1 MKEIYPL
8 KKANQL
14 MKNINIIIYSTIRD
28 IEKHF
33 LNSFS
38 NIEILLQYFN
48 QVYIII
54 LENDSKDNTRNL
66 LLEWYQSNDHPNI
79 KKHIFLL
86 DNLDEKYPL
95 RAHRLA
101 YCRNIILQHIE
112 DININNNYQ
121 YAFHCDLDDRFWSL
135 DFDGICNCFQYDLNA
150 WDMMSGINKNY
161 YYYDFW
167 ALRCE
172 NNWFD
177 KNIFSCEANNIPY
190 ENKTGEFC
198 DFLKKNQIIPVNSA
212 FNGLGIYKLSA
223 MKNCRYSAE
232 YHCNKCNNEKRGCK
246 EDNDH
251 IGLHKQMKEKS
262 AKIFINTKLIMTCLP
277 DIAMFYDDF
286 ILSLYKIPNI
296 NKDPIYYLLNHNIIN
311 EEGIWVNFGMKDCE
325 IINQISKY
333 TDKNVFSLD
342 DFENQLGKKKGGV
355 NIYTFQK
362 FKEEIEPF
370 LNKNIKIFPGNFYET
385 IPDFKNL
392 HLSLNEESISFLNI
406 HSNCYQTTKIILYSL
421 VHKIKNNCIL
431 VFNEFINYS
440 DYFLH
445 ECKAFYE
452 FIQEYNIQIQFIG
465 ANDDFHLNVSK
476 ENKYK
481 KCVVIKIINNP
492 FFNNIYHTQS
502 IETDFDWIFYIN
514 NYDDL
519 KHVQTKKEAW
529 YHWINHGSLEGR
541 ICKKNESVN
550 QKELFDWVF
559 YINNYDDLKH
569 SQSEEEAWQHWI
581 NHGYHE
587 GRICK
592 K

>member
-8 KKANQL
+8 KKAKQL

-38 NIEILLQYFN
+38 NIDILLQYFN
-48 QVYIII
+48 QAYIII
-54 LENDSKDNTRNL
+54 LENDSKDNTRHL
-66 LLEWYQSNDHPNI
+66 LLEWYQSNNHSNI

-121 YAFHCDLDDRFWSL
+121 YALHCDLDDRFWSL
-135 DFDGICNCFQYDLNA
+135 DLDGICNCFQYDLNA
-150 WDMMSGINKNY
+150 WDMMSGINKDY

-172 NNWFD
+172 NTWFD
-177 KNIFSCEANNIPY
+177 KNIFSCEVNDIPY
-190 ENKTGEFC
+190 ESKSGEFC
-198 DFLKKNQIIPVNSA
+198 EFLKKNQIISVNSA

-223 MKNCRYSAE
+223 MKKCHYSAD
-232 YHCNKCNNEKRGCK
+232 YHCNQCNNQKRGCK

-262 AKIFINTKLIMTCLP
+262 AKIFINTKLIITCLP
-277 DIAMFYDDF
+277 EVAMFYDDF
-286 ILSLYKIPNI
+286 ILTLYKIPNI
-296 NKDPIYYLLNHNIIN
+296 NKDPIYYVLNNNIIS

-342 DFENQLGKKKGGV
+342 DFENQVGKKEGDL

-362 FKEEIEPF
+362 FKQEIEPF
-370 LNKNIKIFPGNFYET
+370 LNKNIKMFPGNFYET
-385 IPDFKNL
+385 IPQFKNL
-392 HLSLNEESISFLNI
+392 HLNLNDDSISFLNI
-406 HSNCYQTTKIILYSL
+406 HSNSYQSTKVILYSL

-431 VFNEFINYS
+431 VFNEFMNYS

-452 FIQEYNIQIQFIG
+452 FVQEHNIQFQLMG
-465 ANDDFHLNVSK
+465 ANDDFHLNASK

-492 FFNNIYHTQS
+492 FFNNIHYTLT
-502 IETDFDWIFYIN
+502 IESDFDWFFYTN
-514 NYDDL
+514 TYDDL
-519 KHVQTKKEAW
+519 KHIQTKKEAW
-529 YHWINHGSLEGR
+529 HHWINHGSLEGR
-541 ICKKNESVN
+541 ICKKNESAN

-569 SQSEEEAWQHWI
+569 AQTEEEAWQHWI